1 MKKFLGIFFAVIIAA
16 ATVTT
21 STGCEK
27 KEYKHPM
34 HR

>member
-1 MKKFLGIFFAVIIAA
+1 MKKIILIAFLAFAA
-16 ATVTT
+16 VTT
-21 STGCEK
+21 FTGCEK